1 MPKPEQDLCYSL
13 SAVALGVLLLL
24 SASRTANGDEL
35 AKLLRRPLSPGS
47 IVLLTKYPADPRVAE
62 RLTLALQSQDA
73 ATRGVAARVVNVGA
87 LRAILP
93 AIVTALSAESD
104 PEAAKEEA
112 RTLISL
118 GGPAYDETVLAAA
131 RRLAPAL
138 DRELVRIVARFRGPE
153 AMSLYFSTLRSL
165 ALSPS
170 DREAFFRL
178 ATREQADQLLGASKR
193 AFGSQDS
200 AAWQALLNVAGDL
213 GLKLDLPVFVEALRS
228 RDTVFRGEAAWYLA
242 RAHCESQPAN
252 SEEILAAITDPQ
264 ANTQVVDPELH
275 FGEEMLRRVLGRP
288 AVEDVAWIACL
299 ESNPDC
305 HLDSDF
311 ERSPLLS
318 YLTPR
323 EREAIERRNGRALP
337 QEVKSST
344 DKPAP
349 LPREKELRLVTG
361 LPKGIVRDL
370 FEREGCGGILSP
382 VGFGVAVLRF
392 RADGLPSNISLEAA
406 PQSASCRRAAESLF
420 LMALAP
426 EDEYV
431 PSESAR
437 TYVVPLASA
446 AMLCNEGS
454 SFSQSPSAG
463 PAPEVVR
470 VRAKVESPRLL
481 KKIKPIYPMAA
492 RQYLEQGI
500 SIYEAI
506 ITPAGCVRDLK
517 LLRSSTPMLDVA
529 GILAISQWRYSP
541 ATLDGRPV
549 SVYLTVTV
557 RYSL

>member
-1 MPKPEQDLCYSL
+1 
-13 SAVALGVLLLL
+13 LLLFE
-24 SASRTANGDEL
+24 SRPANGDEL
-35 AKLLRRPLSPGS
+35 EKLLRRPLSPGS

-62 RLTLALQSQDA
+62 RLTLALRSRDA
-73 ATRGVAARVVNVGA
+73 ATRGVAARVVNLAA

-93 AIVTALSAESD
+93 AVVTALSAESD
-104 PEAAKEEA
+104 PEAAKEEV

-118 GGPAYDETVLAAA
+118 GGPTHDETVLAAA

-138 DRELVRIVARFRGPE
+138 DRELVRMVARLRGPQVI
-153 AMSLYFSTLRSL
+153 SLYFSTLRSL
-165 ALSPS
+165 ALAPS

-178 ATREQADQLLGASKR
+178 ATREQADHLLGASAR
-193 AFGSQDS
+193 AFGSKDS
-200 AAWQALLNVAGDL
+200 AAWQAILNVAGDL
-213 GLKLDLPVFVEALRS
+213 GLKLDEPVFVEALRS

-242 RAHCESQPAN
+242 RAHCESSPAN
-252 SEEILAAITDPQ
+252 SEEILAAISGPEAAAPGD
-264 ANTQVVDPELH
+264 DPELR
-275 FGEEMLRRVLGRP
+275 FGAEMLRRVLGRP

-311 ERSPLLS
+311 EVSPLLS
-318 YLTPR
+318 FLTPR

-337 QEVKSST
+337 QEAKSAAE
-344 DKPAP
+344 KPAP
-349 LPREKELRLVTG
+349 LPREKGLRLVTG

-370 FEREGCGGILSP
+370 FERERCGGS
-382 VGFGVAVLRF
+382 VRSGAFSVAVLRF
-392 RADGLPSNISLEAA
+392 RGDGLPSSVLLQEA
-406 PQSASCRRAAESLF
+406 PQRTSCRRAAESLF

-446 AMLCNEGS
+446 EMLCNEGS
-454 SFSQSPSAG
+454 SYSQSASAG
-463 PAPEVVR
+463 PDGIVR
-470 VRAKVESPRLL
+470 VRAKVEPPRLL

-492 RQYLEQGI
+492 WQYHEQGI

-506 ITPAGCVRDLK
+506 ITPAGCIRDLK
-517 LLRSSTPMLDVA
+517 LLRSSTPLLDVA
-529 GILAISQWRYSP
+529 GILAISQWRYRP

-557 RYSL
+557 TYSL